1 MPKTLKKVQR
11 KNAASAVVVNT
22 PGPAPAP
29 VTKTP
34 SAEDVRAAWLEYKRE
49 PTQALR
55 NFLME
60 QYLHIVRFN
69 AERIRTKLPT
79 EVDVDDLISAGMF
92 GLIDAIDAFDIDRGV
107 KFETYCSPRIRGAI
121 LDELRSMDW
130 VPRLVRNRSQKIQ
143 GATKTL
149 QIELGRLPSQQEVAN
164 RIGVNAEE
172 FDRMSRDSLAV
183 SMMSLSRNKYGSD
196 ASREVSEV
204 DILRDEKTLNP
215 AQEVQKADV
224 KKLIQEGLTP
234 TERLILVLYYYEE
247 MTMKEI
253 GVTLDLSES
262 RVSQMHSA
270 IVDRLRFQL
279 RQRDKEFR
287 M

>member
-11 KNAASAVVVNT
+11 KSAAPAAVVNT
-22 PGPAPAP
+22 PAPAP
-29 VTKTP
+29 VSRAP
-34 SAEDVRAAWLEYKRE
+34 SAEDIRRAWLEYKRE

-55 NFLME
+55 NLLME

-149 QIELGRLPSQQEVAN
+149 QIELGRLPSQDEVAT

-196 ASREVSEV
+196 TSREVSEV

-287 M
+287 T